1 MKKIGE
7 LFLELRT
14 TRNWTLKE
22 MENASGVRA
31 TYYHYVEVTNKM
43 PSIEVVKRLSIA
55 YEVSPLIFF
64 DTVQFEGVKK
74 DLLS

>member
-22 MENASGVRA
+22 MEKASGVRA
-31 TYYHYVEVTNKM
+31 AYYHYVEVTNKM
-43 PSIEVVKRLSIA
+43 PSIEIVKRLSIA
-55 YEVSPLIFF
+55 YDVSPLIFF

-74 DLLS
+74 